1 MDMNE
6 LLQGSLMDLLVQKV
20 VEEVIRRINAKP
32 QIALVMFTGATI
44 GFKESMDSLSKLQK
58 EGWQLKVVLSDDGMK
73 VQDPEAIKKEL
84 NLDTI
89 YHSGNIESQK
99 ALYNDVDMMIVATMT
114 INTAAKFANGITDT
128 VLLSLLNHGFMA
140 GVPVVAAKD
149 ACDPDNSV
157 RIKAG
162 MGKSTAGYK
171 KMLVSNMDTLTE
183 FGMTLVDAKDLYAAC
198 TKTTI
203 TEGQAGSVQNEI
215 AEVKNPVSAPVIAG
229 VKQEITLDKKV
240 ISRTDILKA
249 REASVIRVPSNAI
262 ITDVAAE
269 AIKTFDL
276 KLIRF

>member
-1 MDMNE
+1 MLED
-6 LLQGSLMDLLVQKV
+6 SLFDLLVQKV

-32 QIALVMFTGATI
+32 QKALVMFTGATI

-58 EGWQLKVVLSDDGMK
+58 DGWQLKVVLSDDGLK

-99 ALYNDVDMMIVATMT
+99 ELYNDIDLMIVATMT

-140 GVPVVAAKD
+140 GVPVVGAKD
-149 ACDPDNSV
+149 ACDPDNPV
-157 RIKAG
+157 RVKAG
-162 MGKSTAGYK
+162 MGKSTPGYR
-171 KMLVSNMDTLTE
+171 KMLVDNMNTLAD
-183 FGMTLVDAKDLYAAC
+183 FGMTLVEAKDLYAAC
-198 TKTTI
+198 TKTTTSECPVESVKKEVTAVNSPVTAPI
-203 TEGQAGSVQNEI
+203 FNGGQDG
-215 AEVKNPVSAPVIAG
+215 
-229 VKQEITLDKKV
+229 ITLDKKV

-249 REASVIRVPSNAI
+249 REASVIRIPANAI

-276 KLIRF
+276 KMIRF